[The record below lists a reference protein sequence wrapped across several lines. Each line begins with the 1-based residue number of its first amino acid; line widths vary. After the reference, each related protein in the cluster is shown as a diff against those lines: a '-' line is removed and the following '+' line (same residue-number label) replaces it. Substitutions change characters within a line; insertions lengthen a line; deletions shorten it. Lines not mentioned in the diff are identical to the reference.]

1 MQGCFALQSLSVTL
15 NEFLLKKKMV
25 STVFES
31 MNRPQH
37 TVPPETSATSKDM
50 MDVIKRL
57 KITNMTSST

>member
-1 MQGCFALQSLSVTL
+1 
-15 NEFLLKKKMV
+15 MV